1 MLDGA
6 NDGASEE
13 APDKDANDDA
23 REGNDD
29 ASEEASDKDANDDAR
44 EGNDAR
50 EPASDKDPNDDND
63 AAEPASDKDAND
75 VYTLG
80 GNDDDDKD
88 DPYDGSVLGGTNL
101 DRPRSP
107 TGGTPKVPL
116 PNLCTCCS
124 NRAILDESKP
134 TRSRCWEAK

>member
-50 EPASDKDPNDDND
+50 
-63 AAEPASDKDAND
+63 EPASDKDAND

-124 NRAILDESKP
+124 NRAILDDIKP
-134 TRSRCWEAK
+134 TRSRCWEAKWFTSAIP